1 MSAAASP
8 ALEKAQRRNSP
19 RHPINVPLDVI
30 LLRSGVPENLPGRCT
45 DLSEGGV
52 GAMIAGELSVGQQ
65 VAVELRIPK
74 VGVPVRARALVR
86 YQGELRCGFEFVGLP
101 VEQRELIR
109 YWTYQLR
116 NPQLNANEDANGR
129 EIQRANERA
138 WKSES
143 TEASQT
149 VTASLE
155 PVATLAPVAE
165 SGPKIKVRF
174 RRFHFLLA
182 TILLVAGLGWWQWQR
197 SWKELEIGAQAA
209 SGEEAPLRVSP
220 DTMEMRIVSKVDPVY
235 PEEARQKGIQGL
247 TVLDAVIAADGTIM
261 KLRPVAGDQQL
272 AQSAVEAVR
281 SWKFE
286 PYQSSGRA
294 VAVETTIAVEFRLN

>member
-52 GAMIAGELSVGQQ
+52 GGMIAGELSVGQQ

-116 NPQLNANEDANGR
+116 NLQLNANEDAN
-129 EIQRANERA
+129 ERA
-138 WKSES
+138 RK
-143 TEASQT
+143 TEPAEAPQT
-149 VTASLE
+149 VTASIE
-155 PVATLAPVAE
+155 PVATLAHIAE
-165 SGPKIKVRF
+165 YGPKIKVRF

-209 SGEEAPLRVSP
+209 NGEEAPVRVSS

-247 TVLDAVIAADGTIM
+247 TVLDAVIAADGTVM
-261 KLRPVAGDQQL
+261 KLRPVAGDQRL

-286 PYQSSGRA
+286 PYQSSGRP

>member
-19 RHPINVPLDVI
+19 RHPIDVPLDVI

-52 GAMIAGELSVGQQ
+52 GGMIAGELSVGQH

-86 YQGELRCGFEFVGLP
+86 YQGELRYGFEFVGLP
-101 VEQRELIR
+101 VEQREMIR
-109 YWTYQLR
+109 YWAYRLR
-116 NPQLNANEDANGR
+116 NPQFNVNEGEEKNEPAEPAAN
-129 EIQRANERA
+129 
-138 WKSES
+138 
-143 TEASQT
+143 
-149 VTASLE
+149 E
-155 PVATLAPVAE
+155 PVAVVAPVEKSA
-165 SGPKIKVRF
+165 PRIKVHRQRF
-174 RRFHFLLA
+174 YFLLA
-182 TILLVAGLGWWQWQR
+182 AMLLVAGLGWWQWQR
-197 SWKELEIGAQAA
+197 SWKELEIGVQAA
-209 SGEEAPLRVSP
+209 TAEEAPLHVSS

-235 PEEARQKGIQGL
+235 PEEARQRGTQGL
-247 TVLDAVIAADGTIM
+247 AVLDAVIAADGTVT
-261 KLRPVAGDQQL
+261 KLRPVMGDDQL
-272 AQSAVEAVR
+272 VKSAADAVR

-294 VAVETTIAVEFRLN
+294 IAVETTIAVEFRLN

>member
-52 GAMIAGELSVGQQ
+52 GGMIAGELSVGQP

-74 VGVPVRARALVR
+74 VGVPVRARAQVR

-101 VEQRELIR
+101 VEQREMIR
-109 YWTYQLR
+109 YWAYRLR
-116 NPQLNANEDANGR
+116 NPQLDAYDEDDKHEPADSPVC
-129 EIQRANERA
+129 ELVAVA
-138 WKSES
+138 
-143 TEASQT
+143 AP
-149 VTASLE
+149 LE
-155 PVATLAPVAE
+155 K
-165 SGPKIKVRF
+165 SGPRVRVRF
-174 RRFHFLLA
+174 QRFHLLLA
-182 TILLVAGLGWWQWQR
+182 LMLFVAGLGWWQWQR
-197 SWKELEIGAQAA
+197 SWKELEIGVQAA
-209 SGEEAPLRVSP
+209 TGEEAPMRVSP
-220 DTMEMRIVSKVDPVY
+220 ETMEMRIVSKVDPVY
-235 PEEARQKGIQGL
+235 PEEARQKGTQGL
-247 TVLDAVIAADGTIM
+247 AVLDAVIAADGTVA
-261 KLRPVAGDQQL
+261 KLRPVTGDDQL
-272 AQSAVEAVR
+272 VRSATEAVR

-286 PYQSSGRA
+286 PYQWSGRA

>member
-19 RHPINVPLDVI
+19 RHPIDVPLDVI

-52 GAMIAGELSVGQQ
+52 GGMIAGELSAGQQ

-101 VEQRELIR
+101 VEQREMIR
-109 YWTYQLR
+109 YWAYRLR
-116 NPQLNANEDANGR
+116 NPQFNAPEAEN
-129 EIQRANERA
+129 
-138 WKSES
+138 SEHA
-143 TEASQT
+143 EP
-149 VTASLE
+149 VIGE
-155 PVATLAPVAE
+155 PVAVFAALEKSKPT
-165 SGPKIKVRF
+165 IKVRF
-174 RRFHFLLA
+174 RRFHLLLA
-182 TILLVAGLGWWQWQR
+182 ALLLVVGLGWWQWQR
-197 SWKELEIGAQAA
+197 SWKELEIGVQAA
-209 SGEEAPLRVSP
+209 SGEEAPVRVSP
-220 DTMEMRIVSKVDPVY
+220 ETMEMRIVSKVDPVY
-235 PEEARQKGIQGL
+235 PESARQKGVQGL
-247 TVLDAVIAADGTIM
+247 AVLDAVIAADGTVT
-261 KLRPVAGDQQL
+261 KLRPVAGDEQL
-272 AQSAVEAVR
+272 VKSATEAVR
-281 SWKFE
+281 SWRFE

>member
-52 GAMIAGELSVGQQ
+52 GGMIAGELSVGQH

-101 VEQRELIR
+101 IEQREMIR
-109 YWTYQLR
+109 YWAYRLR
-116 NPQLNANEDANGR
+116 NPQFNVIE
-129 EIQRANERA
+129 
-138 WKSES
+138 
-143 TEASQT
+143 EAE
-149 VTASLE
+149 TAQPPEPAVSE
-155 PVATLAPVAE
+155 PVAVVTPIE
-165 SGPKIKVRF
+165 KSGPTIRIRF
-174 RRFHFLLA
+174 RRFYLLLA
-182 TILLVAGLGWWQWQR
+182 AMLLLAGLGWWQWQR
-197 SWKELEIGAQAA
+197 SWKELEIGVQAA
-209 SGEEAPLRVSP
+209 TGEETPLRVSP

-235 PEEARQKGIQGL
+235 PEEARQKGMQGL
-247 TVLDAVIAADGTIM
+247 AVLDAVIAADGTVS
-261 KLRPVAGDQQL
+261 KLRPVTGDAQL
-272 AQSAVEAVR
+272 VKSAADAVR

>member
-52 GAMIAGELSVGQQ
+52 GGMIAGELSVGQH

-74 VGVPVRARALVR
+74 VGVPVRARAQVR
-86 YQGELRCGFEFVGLP
+86 YQGELRYGFEFVGLP
-101 VEQRELIR
+101 VEQREMIR
-109 YWTYQLR
+109 YWSYRLR
-116 NPQLNANEDANGR
+116 NPQFNGNEEAEKNRDAEPAAN
-129 EIQRANERA
+129 
-138 WKSES
+138 
-143 TEASQT
+143 
-149 VTASLE
+149 E
-155 PVATLAPVAE
+155 PVAVPVAASVE
-165 SGPKIKVRF
+165 KSGPQIKVRF
-174 RRFHFLLA
+174 RRLH
-182 TILLVAGLGWWQWQR
+182 LLVAALVLLAGLGWWQWQR
-197 SWKELEIGAQAA
+197 SWKELEIGVQAA
-209 SGEEAPLRVSP
+209 TEEEAPLRVSP

-235 PEEARQKGIQGL
+235 PEEARQKGTQGL
-247 TVLDAVIAADGTIM
+247 AVLDAVIAADGTVT
-261 KLRPVAGDQQL
+261 KLRPVTGNDQL
-272 AQSAVEAVR
+272 VKSAAEAVR